1 MAEAVSGSAVDG
13 DAVHGQG
20 LGSIDREGLNR
31 RVLDGESVAK
41 IWLAAIF
48 FPKKKMC
55 YEVFLHGRSGQTV
68 SVEELGLSFAAV

>member
-1 MAEAVSGSAVDG
+1 MVRHTGVVAEAVSGSAVDG

-20 LGSIDREGLNR
+20 LGPIDREGLNR

-48 FPKKKMC
+48 FFPKKCVAKCSYMD
-55 YEVFLHGRSGQTV
+55 EVVKL
-68 SVEELGLSFAAV
+68 